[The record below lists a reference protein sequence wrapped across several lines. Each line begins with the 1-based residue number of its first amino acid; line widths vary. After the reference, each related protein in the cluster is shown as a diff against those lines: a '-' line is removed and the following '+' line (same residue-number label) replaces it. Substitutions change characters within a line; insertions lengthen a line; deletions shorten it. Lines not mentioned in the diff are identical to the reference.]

1 VKKSDILPEQKYLLW
16 GIPFIFAAGAAL
28 HYLYELTGERA
39 VIGALAPVNESV
51 WEHTKMV
58 YLPTLAWWGGGYR
71 RRRDR
76 IDADRWFS
84 ASMWALL
91 SSIVSM
97 PALYYLY
104 TGILGRHLLAVD
116 ISLLA
121 VCAAIGQVVGAHV
134 YRRGRGRPGASAA
147 AAVILGI
154 GAVFAIFT
162 FRTPRLPIFRD
173 GLTGRFGIR

>member
-1 VKKSDILPEQKYLLW
+1 MKKSDILPEQKYLLW

-28 HYLYELTGERA
+28 HYLYDLTGERA
-39 VIGALAPVNESV
+39 VIGAIAPVNESV

-58 YLPTLAWWGGGYR
+58 YLPTLIWWGGGYR
-71 RRRDR
+71 RRKDTV
-76 IDADRWFS
+76 DADRWFS
-84 ASMWALL
+84 GAMWSIL
-91 SSIVSM
+91 SSIASM

-121 VCAAIGQVVGAHV
+121 VCAAIGQTLGAHL
-134 YRRGRGRPGASAA
+134 YRRGKGYLGRSGALGII
-147 AAVILGI
+147 AAV

-173 GLTGRFGIR
+173 GLTGLFGLR